1 MCHKAICTFLRRLRA
16 ARAVILAGNIYRTRA
31 SGSCTNRR
39 GEANVCHTWH
49 SADGVDQRPGPQ
61 RQAGCESEERRPQ
74 VVRRRHRAKHSGFQE
89 KGRRPPDCGFAGR
102 RKYETQ
108 ASFLPSPTQWF
119 QQVAGS
125 NSEGWGSVVV
135 AAFGDHLSAALPSS
149 DPGQIEESIQRTA
162 NVWLGRK
169 TALFDA
175 IGALCPS
182 KFPEGRKT
190 LVIVSDADDTA
201 SKSSLADAVQTI
213 KLTRTQYFFL
223 QRAPRARRSPSPSP
237 MMATDP

>member
-1 MCHKAICTFLRRLRA
+1 MYATHGTPQTVWISALDRRGRPVANLKKDDLKLYEDDTERNIQAFRRKDADRLIVGLLVDASMKRRLPFFRP
-16 ARAVILAGNIYRTRA
+16 RL
-31 SGSCTNRR
+31 SGS
-39 GEANVCHTWH
+39 
-49 SADGVDQRPGPQ
+49 SKLLDPILKDG
-61 RQAGCESEERRPQ
+61 
-74 VVRRRHRAKHSGFQE
+74 
-89 KGRRPPDCGFAGR
+89 
-102 RKYETQ
+102 
-108 ASFLPSPTQWF
+108 
-119 QQVAGS
+119 
-125 NSEGWGSVVV
+125 GSVVV